1 MMQKPTAVFSLLRM
15 MSTTVTGRRVAPD
28 IAIDKIGERDTV
40 VTECTDAHSIV
51 CARDHL
57 RLIEAE
63 MKRLSALPVTPETA
77 VLIRNQLD
85 WLDHYM
91 PIAHLIYHTLIFE
104 HSPQVPYGRGDL
116 RVNDK
121 GRITLVI
128 IPQGDGK
135 QTELPVT

>member
-1 MMQKPTAVFSLLRM
+1 MQKPDAVFSLLRM
-15 MSTTVTGRRVAPD
+15 MSTTLTGQRVAPD

-40 VTECTDAHSIV
+40 VADCTDDHSIV

-57 RLIEAE
+57 RLMEAE

-91 PIAHLIYHTLIFE
+91 PMAHLIYHTLIFE

-121 GRITLVI
+121 DRIILVI
-128 IPQGDGK
+128 IPQGNPA
-135 QTELPVT
+135 QSELQVT